1 VPRSLVV
8 DHLPL
13 LPFEEVARIL
23 FPVHLIH
30 DHLSQNAGAHYFT
43 RNRTRGSDFPP
54 FSPRIG
60 SPNHRSLLLSYAFL
74 AAGKACSSS
83 LDGYDFS

>member
-1 VPRSLVV
+1 MLVSATPRGYLPSLSR
-8 DHLPL
+8 
-13 LPFEEVARIL
+13 ARC
-23 FPVHLIH
+23 
-30 DHLSQNAGAHYFT
+30 FT

-60 SPNHRSLLLSYAFL
+60 SPHHRRPLLSYAFL
-74 AAGKACSSS
+74 ATGKDGSSS